1 VAITIPDS
9 DIDLFYDDVYLRQHH
24 LGGVGAPPETVT
36 IVGVSKQE
44 FRGTDNKL
52 KHKCVLKLAETP
64 LPFGMCRTDAKQVAE
79 FYGTD
84 TKRWLGRQITLVVR
98 IVDAF
103 GKKTPAIRV
112 LEQPPSNGHTTAVP
126 PIATHAATP
135 DRTGA
140 AG

>member
-1 VAITIPDS
+1 MAINIPES
-9 DIDLFYDDVYLRQHH
+9 DVDLFYDDVYLRQHH

-36 IVGVSKQE
+36 IIGVKHGK
-44 FRGTDNKL
+44 FRGNDGET
-52 KHKCVLKLAETP
+52 KHKCVLQLAETP

-79 FYGTD
+79 FFGND
-84 TKRWLGRQITLVVR
+84 TKRWVGKQITLVVR

-112 LEQPPSNGHTTAVP
+112 LEKPPSNGHTTAVP

-135 DRTGA
+135 DPTGA